1 MTIETILT
9 DVRQDIAR
17 DILAGRDKATPFE
30 PANLDSYVAAS
41 VLQKAIRRGEKRIAL
56 RAAAR
61 LLESDPNRFWRRLL
75 VIAFEDVG
83 IADMG
88 AVGRVVAAHGQKR
101 WRSAHGGEW
110 PIVALLVSDLCR
122 AVKDRT
128 ADDLLHLVEND
139 PALRDHRRCW
149 GAAPIDKLTTFM
161 ACPDLGLPEK
171 ALAVWFGVGTDR
183 YRSDAL
189 RQRAGF
195 PEEVFATYK
204 ALGVPG
210 DVLAISWTGHRKM
223 SWPLAAFTPLV
234 WLQYQNMPQ
243 RCEPDPLPSDTMIDD
258 APSYALD
265 AYTRSGK
272 AAIRELLRTSM
283 PLRRYLSAH
292 APEKVWPKIA
302 AVMLFR
308 VEGGLMSNR
317 LRWPEGDNIKALADM
332 IVPGLD
338 AEAVPKGLDV
348 LRNELPA
355 LNAIRE
361 WIGVPNLR

>member
-1 MTIETILT
+1 MTIDTILNGI
-9 DVRQDIAR
+9 REGIAK
-17 DILAGRDKATPFE
+17 DILARRDKTPTFE
-30 PANLDSYVAAS
+30 PANLDPYISAS
-41 VLQKAIRRGEKRIAL
+41 VLQKAIRRGEERIAL

-61 LLESDPNRFWRRLL
+61 LLESDPNRLWRRLL

-83 IADMG
+83 VAEIK

-110 PIVALLVSDLCR
+110 SIVALLVSELCR
-122 AVKDRT
+122 AAKDRT
-128 ADDLLHLVEND
+128 ADDLLHLAEND
-139 PALRDHRRCW
+139 PAFRDHRRCW
-149 GAAPIDKLTTFM
+149 SAAPIEKLTMFM
-161 ACPDLGLPEK
+161 GCPGLGLPEK
-171 ALAVWFGVGTDR
+171 ALAVWFGIGTDR

-189 RQRAGF
+189 RQRGGF

-223 SWPLAAFTPLV
+223 SWPLAAFMPLV
-234 WLQYQNMPQ
+234 WLRFQNTVR
-243 RCEPDPLPSDTMIDD
+243 RCEPDPLQSDTMIDD

-272 AAIRELLRTSM
+272 AAIRELLRTSIR
-283 PLRRYLSAH
+283 LRRFLSAH
-292 APEKVWPKIA
+292 APEKTWPKIA
-302 AVMLFR
+302 AVVLFR

-317 LRWPEGDNIKALADM
+317 LRWTEGDGIKASAEM
-332 IVPGLD
+332 IVPGL
-338 AEAVPKGLDV
+338 ASEAVPEGLAI
-348 LRNELPA
+348 LRNELSA

-361 WIGVPNLR
+361 RIGVPNLR